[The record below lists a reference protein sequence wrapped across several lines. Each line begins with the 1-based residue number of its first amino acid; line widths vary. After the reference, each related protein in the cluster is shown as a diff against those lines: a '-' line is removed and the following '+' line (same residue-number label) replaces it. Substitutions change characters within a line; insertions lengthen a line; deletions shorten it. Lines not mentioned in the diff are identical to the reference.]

1 MRRTLT
7 GAAARYDGG
16 LREVGPG
23 LYAWMQPNGSWG
35 EANAGLVVGD
45 GESLVVDTLFDEVQA
60 RRMLTAMAPHVST
73 APIRFVVNTHSDG
86 DHWWG
91 NAVMPRDAE
100 IITSTASRAAMR
112 AESTPAE
119 FSRLDRLARVASGL
133 PGYPGRLGR
142 YTHGMF
148 APFRFVDVRPRHP
161 DRDFTGRHSLTV
173 GGRRVDLVEVGPAH
187 TSGDVIAHVPDAG
200 VVFAGDMLFVGST
213 PVLWHGPAENAIA
226 ALKLL
231 RGLNAKVYVPG
242 HGPPATTAD
251 IAALTEYWTWVAD
264 SARGQR
270 NRGRSAWAAA
280 RDLARSDEFRRW
292 RTWEC
297 PERMVINVAT
307 EYHQLA
313 GHPPPAPNP
322 VRRARLFAQVA
333 ALAKEIAGQSG

>member
-1 MRRTLT
+1 
-7 GAAARYDGG
+7 
-16 LREVGPG
+16 
-23 LYAWMQPNGSWG
+23 
-35 EANAGLVVGD
+35 
-45 GESLVVDTLFDEVQA
+45 
-60 RRMLTAMAPHVST
+60 
-73 APIRFVVNTHSDG
+73 
-86 DHWWG
+86 
-91 NAVMPRDAE
+91 
-100 IITSTASRAAMR
+100 
-112 AESTPAE
+112 
-119 FSRLDRLARVASGL
+119 
-133 PGYPGRLGR
+133 
-142 YTHGMF
+142 
-148 APFRFVDVRPRHP
+148 
-161 DRDFTGRHSLTV
+161 
-173 GGRRVDLVEVGPAH
+173 
-187 TSGDVIAHVPDAG
+187 
-200 VVFAGDMLFVGST
+200 MLFVGST

-242 HGPPATTAD
+242 HGPLATMAD
-251 IAALTEYWTWVAD
+251 IAALSEYWTWIAD

-322 VRRARLFAQVA
+322 VRRAQLFAQVA